1 VPASLRSENCSPSAR
16 NAVRVPVGI
25 SVRLRRNPQLGQPA
39 NRSAGNHIYGSRVLS
54 QTDVKA
60 TSTKPGSG
68 RFAYLRA
75 DVEVIAV
82 VADKEVA
89 VTQLRKRTLRD
100 SKWRDVAE
108 FSSGGLHVLPRAAL
122 KPVSL

>member
-1 VPASLRSENCSPSAR
+1 MTATVPL
-16 NAVRVPVGI
+16 AVTSTGRAFV
-25 SVRLRRNPQLGQPA
+25 
-39 NRSAGNHIYGSRVLS
+39 S

-60 TSTKPGSG
+60 TSTKPGGG

-89 VTQLRKRTLRD
+89 VIQLRKRILRD

-122 KPVSL
+122 KPVTL